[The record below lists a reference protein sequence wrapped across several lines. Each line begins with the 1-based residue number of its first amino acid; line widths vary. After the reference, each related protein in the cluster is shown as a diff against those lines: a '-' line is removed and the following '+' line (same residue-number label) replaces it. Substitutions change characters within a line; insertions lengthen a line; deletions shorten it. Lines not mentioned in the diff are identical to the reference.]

1 MAAGYWLN
9 RMRKSKMGMPAELPM
24 MTGLDRFHATM
35 NYCSRDRAPFHEFPW
50 PAWPE
55 TADQWATRGGL
66 RSAKERLRLRS
77 MGRSNSSGSFQRR
90 PSSTRS
96 FEQDETTI
104 TYVDP
109 QGIIMREFK
118 KNPQSSMPAFIRF
131 PVETRADFRKFWAE
145 RMKPDLTARIGP
157 DWRERLGAHRDR
169 DYVLVMLADRWGG
182 FFGSLRNL
190 VGVERL
196 CTLFYDDPALVE
208 EMMEADADFL
218 IAMLSQML
226 ECTTIDVFGFW
237 EDMAY
242 KAGPLIGPNLVRKF
256 MLPRYRKVIDF
267 ARSRGVRWFA
277 LDSDGDVNLLIRPW
291 MDAGIDILYPWEVQA
306 GMDVNAIRKEYG
318 RDLRLWGGLDKR
330 ALTQGKVEIDAE
342 IARHKR
348 IIDDGGFV
356 PMLDHS
362 APPDIPYRNYC
373 YFMEQLLTAL

>member
-1 MAAGYWLN
+1 
-9 RMRKSKMGMPAELPM
+9 
-24 MTGLDRFHATM
+24 MTDLERFHATM
-35 NYCSRDRAPFHEFPW
+35 NYAPRDRAPFHEFPW
-50 PAWPE
+50 PTWPE
-55 TADQWATRGGL
+55 TAEKWASEGGYDPQKTGFGCDRWVVEFQWFFPT
-66 RSAKERLRLRS
+66 
-77 MGRSNSSGSFQRR
+77 
-90 PSSTRS
+90 PP
-96 FEQDETTI
+96 FEYEILDQDETTI
-104 TYVDP
+104 TFVDP
-109 QGIIMREFK
+109 QGIVLREFK
-118 KNPQSSMPAFIRF
+118 NNPLSSMPAFIRF
-131 PVETRADFRKFWAE
+131 PVETRADFRKFWGE

-218 IAMLSQML
+218 IAMLKQML

-256 MLPRYRKVIDF
+256 MVPRYRKVIDF

-277 LDSDGDVNLLIRPW
+277 LDSDGDVSLLIRPW

-330 ALTQGKVEIDAE
+330 ALTRGQAGIDAE

-373 YFMEQLLTAL
+373 YFMEQLSKAL